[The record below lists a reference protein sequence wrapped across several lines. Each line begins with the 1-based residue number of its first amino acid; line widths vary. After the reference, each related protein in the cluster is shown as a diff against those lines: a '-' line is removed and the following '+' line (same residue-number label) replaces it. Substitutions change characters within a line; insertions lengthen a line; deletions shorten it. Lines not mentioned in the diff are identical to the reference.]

1 MLPGRGAPERR
12 PPLARPPGPGR
23 PLEGR
28 GPGLGPERPV
38 DDGRGPGTGRGPGLT
53 DDGVG
58 LPAPSDVGL
67 LPSDFVF
74 SPREALPVCDALPG
88 FGVGLGPGFALGLG
102 SAAGLSCDV
111 VGLAFMRP
119 GRGVADVRAADDDA
133 VEGAVRAPGRTLR
146 GVGCGT
152 GLAAPD
158 LPAPCF
164 PVAGFALPLSE
175 RGRLGLASFLTDAP
189 GLGAGLPGLGV
200 FAAGASEFLVT

>member
-1 MLPGRGAPERR
+1 M
-12 PPLARPPGPGR
+12 
-23 PLEGR
+23 
-28 GPGLGPERPV
+28 GPERPA

-58 LPAPSDVGL
+58 LPAPSDVGFL
-67 LPSDFVF
+67 ASGFTF
-74 SPREALPVCDALPG
+74 SLRGALSVCDALPG
-88 FGVGLGPGFALGLG
+88 CGVGLGPGFALGLG

-146 GVGCGT
+146 GVGCGP

-189 GLGAGLPGLGV
+189 GLGA